1 MFIVR
6 ATGIPYTS
14 TVSDICSFFGDCE
27 VVGGEKGVH
36 LPVAQDG
43 RPNGEAFV
51 LMANESEVE
60 KALQLNNKYLRDRYV
75 GVRQSSKEE
84 MDFALRFGEYGNVRE
99 CMVAEWQVCD
109 VALCLPHCLCK
120 SLLLLASGRLPRL
133 CDSPQRIALVCQ
145 CRRSH

>member
-14 TVSDICSFFGDCE
+14 TVSDICAFFADCE
-27 VVGGEKGVH
+27 MVGGDQSVH
-36 LPVAQDG
+36 LPVSQDG

-51 LMANESEVE
+51 LLASEPEVE
-60 KALQLNNKYLRDRYV
+60 KALKLNNKYMKDRYV

-99 CMVAEWQVCD
+99 CMG
-109 VALCLPHCLCK
+109 ALHFC
-120 SLLLLASGRLPRL
+120 
-133 CDSPQRIALVCQ
+133 IM
-145 CRRSH
+145 